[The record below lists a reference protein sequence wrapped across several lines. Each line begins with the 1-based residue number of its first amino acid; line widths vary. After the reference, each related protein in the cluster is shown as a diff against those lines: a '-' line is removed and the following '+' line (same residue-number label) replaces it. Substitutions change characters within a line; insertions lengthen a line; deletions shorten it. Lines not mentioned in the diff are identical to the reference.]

1 MGVKKM
7 RPVSVSL
14 GKIFLFLLNIII
26 GTGVYLNS
34 IPLYNLLG
42 KYSFL
47 AYLCTGILVFP
58 IIYIAYEITVFF
70 SGKNLSDI
78 FFEHFSSLSYFPVLL
93 YVFSKLG
100 TSVIGVI
107 FLTQSLLSFFDFSA
121 YVNSLWPIIILF
133 LFCYFF
139 VYYDF
144 VISLFL
150 QRMIMFAKLIPLFI
164 MVLFSFYIFFCKS
177 HMGVFVSDV
186 GSLDIFSL
194 NKLCS
199 SIGITLFAF
208 SGFESLFSLSDSLQ
222 KRDNKI
228 SLVLL
233 FAFFFSLILYVLYQY
248 CLAYIGFFTLN
259 MPGGENNFF
268 IFLKKIT
275 NSLFL
280 GNFFFFF
287 SNLAIFFSAFG
298 VSQGVLY
305 AGIRNIVSLWERLSS
320 QKVSIDTHIVKKIL
334 FFIFLLYLYIG
345 SRNIFILQ
353 QLSSLGTIITYFLLV
368 IIYQSIPGSNRL
380 FSFCSL
386 LSVLLLF
393 IFHFYNAWYNFGF
406 YGYFFYLIIFLLL
419 IILFFILKKYD
430 TIKK

>member
-1 MGVKKM
+1 MAE
-7 RPVSVSL
+7 SVSL
-14 GKIFLFLLNIII
+14 GKIFLFLVNIII

-47 AYLCTGILVFP
+47 AYLCAGILVFP

-78 FFEHFSSLSYFPVLL
+78 FCAYFSSLSYFPILL

-107 FLTQSLLSFFDFSA
+107 FLTQSLLSFFHLSA
-121 YVNSLWPIIILF
+121 YLQSFWPIIILF

-144 VISLFL
+144 GVSLFL
-150 QRMIMFAKLIPLFI
+150 QRIIMFAKLIPLFI
-164 MVLFSFYIFFCKS
+164 MVLFSLYIFFCKADAGFFLS
-177 HMGVFVSDV
+177 GVGNGEF
-186 GSLDIFSL
+186 FSWK
-194 NKLCS
+194 KLCS

-248 CLAYIGFFTLN
+248 CLAYIGFFTLH
-259 MPGGENNFF
+259 MPGGDNNFF

-280 GNFFFFF
+280 GDFFFLF
-287 SNLAIFFSAFG
+287 SNMAIFFSAFG

-305 AGIRNIVSLWERLSS
+305 AGIRNIVSIGERLSS
-320 QKVSIDTHIVKKIL
+320 RRISIEVNMVKRLL
-334 FFIFLLYLYIG
+334 FFIFLIYLYIG
-345 SRNIFILQ
+345 YKNIFILQ
-353 QLSSLGTIITYFLLV
+353 QLSSLGTIITYLFLVL
-368 IIYQSIPGSNRL
+368 IYQSIPGASML
-380 FSFCSL
+380 FSFFSL
-386 LSVLLLF
+386 LSVVLLF
-393 IFHFYNAWYNFGF
+393 LFHFYNAWYNFGF
-406 YGYFFYLIIFLLL
+406 FGYFFYFIIFISLIIF
-419 IILFFILKKYD
+419 FFILKKYD
-430 TIKK
+430 IIKK